1 MMKNISVCFYGNKHS
16 IVKQTLSFVCN
27 AFGYLFFIYCF
38 LQSIPASSQKSE
50 KADKLESSLKL
61 ENKPEQRAV
70 ILLSLSEELVD
81 ENPEKSLAFA
91 LEALRISEAT
101 DNQKEQLKTLAQI
114 AQLYINKGDIK
125 QALAY
130 GQHAVDLAEKRKNT
144 EELFKAHMIIGYVYD
159 ALGDYNRSIESFF
172 HCLKL
177 SEQLNDPKK
186 KFRAYNGIGYSNFNL
201 NNYQK
206 ALEYYQKALSISR
219 DTKDTIGIACELN
232 NISAVYGSLNDTQYI
247 ERYVRE
253 AVAINLKMNNLKW
266 VSINYGNLA
275 AYFLDRKDYDSA
287 FAYIQKNLEIANRI
301 QNPSLIASS
310 IHQLAN
316 FYITTGKQEEGLKT
330 ALEAFDLAM
339 KFGLKKQVYTTS
351 LLLRDIYREK
361 KDFLLAY
368 RYDTLSYQMQDS
380 LNLDVNSSNT
390 TRLELQYELEK
401 SLNEKR
407 LTEQKRN
414 ATTIIIL
421 IVLIALII
429 LVLLL
434 FIRHRLKSK
443 YFGLQK
449 AKLEV
454 ELDFR
459 NKELASNVMSLMKK
473 NEIITEIIHRLLDVK
488 QMAVKDETKTAIEK
502 IANDLQN
509 SMEKG
514 IWDEFEL
521 RFRQVQKEF
530 YDKLMHMYPDL
541 SPNEQ
546 KLCAF
551 LRLNMTNKEIS
562 ELTGQSTKALETARY
577 RLRIKFGLSNSHIS
591 LINYLSSI

>member
-1 MMKNISVCFYGNKHS
+1 MCFLGNKQK
-16 IVKQTLSFVCN
+16 IVKQALSFVCY
-27 AFGYLFFIYCF
+27 AFGYLFFIFSF
-38 LQSIPASSQKSE
+38 LSALPASAQKSE
-50 KADKLESSLKL
+50 KADKLESALKL
-61 ENKPEQRAV
+61 ENKPEQKAV

-91 LEALRISEAT
+91 LDALRVSETT
-101 DNQKEQLKTLAQI
+101 DNQKDQLKILVQI

-125 QALAY
+125 QAMTY
-130 GQHAVDLAEKRKNT
+130 GQRAVDLAEKRKNT
-144 EELFKAHMIIGYVYD
+144 EELFKAHMMIGYGYD

-177 SEQLNDPKK
+177 SEQLHDPKK

-219 DTKDTIGIACELN
+219 DTKDTVGIACELN

-275 AYFLDRKDYDSA
+275 TYFLERKDYDSA
-287 FAYIQKNLEIANRI
+287 FTYIQKNLEIANRI
-301 QNPSLIASS
+301 KNPSLIASS
-310 IHQLAN
+310 THQLAN
-316 FYITTGKQEEGLKT
+316 FYIITGKQEEGLKT
-330 ALEAFDLAM
+330 ALEAFNLAM
-339 KFGLKKQVYTTS
+339 KYSLKKQIYTTS
-351 LLLRDIYREK
+351 LLLRDINRQK

-368 RYDTLSYQMQDS
+368 HYDTLGYQMQDS

-414 ATTIIIL
+414 ATTIITL

-443 YFGLQK
+443 YFRLQK
-449 AKLEV
+449 EKLEV

-459 NKELASNVMSLMKK
+459 NKELASNVMSLLKK

-521 RFRQVQKEF
+521 RFRQVHKEF

-577 RLRIKFGLSNSHIS
+577 RMRIKFGLSNSHIS

>member
-1 MMKNISVCFYGNKHS
+1 MNQS
-16 IVKQTLSFVCN
+16 SFVRF
-27 AFGYLFFIYCF
+27 AFGYLFFILF
-38 LQSIPASSQKSE
+38 LFSAFPAYAQRTSKS
-50 KADKLESSLKL
+50 DKLEASLKL
-61 ENKPEQRAV
+61 ENKPKKKLV
-70 ILLSLSEELVD
+70 ILLSLSSELVD

-91 LEALRISEAT
+91 REALRVAEAT
-101 DNQKEQLKTLAQI
+101 NDNEKQFKSIVQI

-125 QALAY
+125 QAMTY
-130 GQHAVDLAEKRKNT
+130 GQRALDLAETNKNP
-144 EELFKAHMIIGYVYD
+144 EELYKAHLIIGYVYD
-159 ALGDYNRSIESFF
+159 ALGDYKQSIESFF
-172 HCLKL
+172 QGLKL
-177 SEQLNDPKK
+177 SEQLNDPAK
-186 KFRAYNGIGYSNFNL
+186 KFRALNGIGYSNFNL
-201 NNYQK
+201 NNYSK
-206 ALEYYQKALSISR
+206 ALEYYQMALSICR
-219 DTKDTIGIACELN
+219 EIKDTMGISCELN
-232 NISAVYGSLNDTQYI
+232 NISAVYGSLNDTQFI

-253 AVAINLKMNNLKW
+253 AIAINLKMNNLKW

-275 AYFLDRKDYDSA
+275 SYFLDRKDFDSA
-287 FAYIQKNLEIANRI
+287 FAYIQKNLEIANRLK
-301 QNPSLIASS
+301 NPSLIASS

-316 FYITTGKQEEGLKT
+316 FYITTGKQEEGLKK
-330 ALEAFDLAM
+330 ALEAFNLAM
-339 KFGLKKQVYTTS
+339 KFSLKKQIYATS
-351 LLLRDIYREK
+351 LLLRDIYRQK

-368 RYDTLSYQMQDS
+368 HYDTLGYQMQDS

-407 LTEQKRN
+407 LSEQKRN
-414 ATTIIIL
+414 AATII
-421 IVLIALII
+421 VLVMLLALII
-429 LVLLL
+429 LVVML
-434 FIRHRLKSK
+434 FVRHRLKSK
-443 YFGLQK
+443 YFRLQK
-449 AKLEV
+449 EKLEV

-488 QMAVKDETKTAIEK
+488 QMAVKEETKTAIEK

-521 RFRQVQKEF
+521 RFRQVHKEF
-530 YDKLMHMYPDL
+530 YEKLMHMYPDL

-577 RLRIKFGLSNSHIS
+577 RLRIKFGLSNSHVS